1 LAAAIAVELIAT
13 GAEQRAASGAGTH
26 FQEDVPAVLVVF
38 DREALEECIA
48 GGAGGGSEGVSHVF
62 IMLDPLKKSKG
73 NLRKILKG
81 AKLSLRMAK
90 KPKLSEAALNFF
102 RAQGRRGG
110 KLGGKRR
117 AESLSSDRRAEIAR
131 KAAAAR
137 WGKKA

>member
-1 LAAAIAVELIAT
+1 
-13 GAEQRAASGAGTH
+13 
-26 FQEDVPAVLVVF
+26 
-38 DREALEECIA
+38 
-48 GGAGGGSEGVSHVF
+48 
-62 IMLDPLKKSKG
+62 MLDPLKKSKG